1 MKRAHALQDLSREH
15 HEALVL
21 ARRACATAADPH
33 GLDVQAQRAHL
44 LERWA
49 EQFAPHF
56 ELEEQTLLPA
66 LERAGLHEPV
76 ATALAQHACLRE
88 MIERVRQGDVL
99 ALAPWGD
106 AMAIHVRFEERT
118 LFPLAQSVFEP
129 SELTDV
135 MKPSAPAAMA
145 RSRWSFEALAVI
157 ITIGVGDFCCA
168 ASQRTKPSLSWLIKN
183 ISSSRL

>member
-1 MKRAHALQDLSREH
+1 MVCREPSAAASFTDFPVKRAQALQDLSREH

-21 ARRACATAADPH
+21 ARRACAAAADPH
-33 GLDVQAQRAHL
+33 GLDAQAQRAHL

-49 EQFAPHF
+49 VQFAPHF

-66 LERAGLHEPV
+66 LERAGQHEPV
-76 ATALAQHACLRE
+76 ATALAQHTCLRDL
-88 MIERVRQGDVL
+88 IERIRHGDVL

-106 AMAIHVRFEERT
+106 SMEIHVRFEERN

-135 MKPSAPAAMA
+135 MKQSAPH
-145 RSRWSFEALAVI
+145 
-157 ITIGVGDFCCA
+157 
-168 ASQRTKPSLSWLIKN
+168 P
-183 ISSSRL
+183 SSST